1 MYSMSGLIETFREA
15 TLLQCEF
22 LRKMQN
28 LNMVEVAAFSDSI
41 VSFLSSSP
49 ENKFVYG
56 LAAGRSALSLY
67 SFMQLLQN
75 HFDNVF
81 PFTLEDPVQRHYNKT
96 KRNLGLAI
104 SGSGETASVNK
115 YIQDVIAQGGDIKL
129 ITANKN
135 GTAYRLV
142 SEYDFGTVLVMES
155 RTKYSTDKEIRSR
168 LSPLGTEFELEVLAF
183 LNAIFK
189 DIQDRLKGICDVSC
203 PQYRSTVSDF
213 EENARLIAEMDPDM
227 LEHWL
232 ARLLPR
238 SGRYIIGGV
247 GRSGLVARAFEMRFT
262 HLNKISY
269 WEGDFNTP
277 SFQIGDVY
285 IPITGIGNT
294 YEALEGAMHALT
306 KGSDVMP
313 ITANRSSKLAA
324 LMKKYGRTDDIVTI
338 PVKPQYSDLFSG
350 DISSTTWLMSDYN
363 KFRYPIFEINA
374 SIFTNS
380 VVAVGAEFLG
390 IVEAGMRRMHV

>member
-1 MYSMSGLIETFREA
+1 MSGLIETFREA

-22 LRKMQN
+22 LKKLLDLDMAN
-28 LNMVEVAAFSDSI
+28 VAAFSESM
-41 VSFLSSSP
+41 VSFLEPSP
-49 ENKFVYG
+49 ENKYVYG

-67 SFMQLLQN
+67 SFLQLIHN

-81 PFTLEDPVQRHYNKT
+81 PFTLEDPVQRHYRKG

-104 SGSGETASVNK
+104 SGSGETSSVNK
-115 YIQDVIAQGGDIKL
+115 YIDDVIAHGGEIKL
-129 ITANKN
+129 ITANEQ

-142 SEYDFGTVLVMES
+142 RDYDRGSVLVFKA
-155 RTKYSTDKEIRSR
+155 RTKYGTDKETRSR

-183 LNAIFK
+183 LNAVFK
-189 DIQDRLKGICDVSC
+189 DIQSRLKGICDVSC
-203 PQYRSTVSDF
+203 PEYRSTINDF
-213 EENARLIAEMDPDM
+213 EENARLMADMDPER
-227 LEHWL
+227 LEHWFG
-232 ARLLPR
+232 RLLPR
-238 SGRYIIGGV
+238 SGRYVIGGV

-269 WEGDFNTP
+269 WERDFNAP

-285 IPITGIGNT
+285 IPISGIGNT
-294 YEALEGAMHALT
+294 YEALEGAMHALA
-306 KGSDVMP
+306 KGADVMP
-313 ITANRSSKLAA
+313 ITANRSSRLVS
-324 LMKKYGRTDDIVTI
+324 LMRKHGRADDIVFI
-338 PVKPQYSDLFSG
+338 PVKPEYAHLFSG
-350 DISSTTWLMSDYN
+350 DTSTTTWLMSDYT

-390 IVEAGMRRMHV
+390 MVEAGMRRLHV